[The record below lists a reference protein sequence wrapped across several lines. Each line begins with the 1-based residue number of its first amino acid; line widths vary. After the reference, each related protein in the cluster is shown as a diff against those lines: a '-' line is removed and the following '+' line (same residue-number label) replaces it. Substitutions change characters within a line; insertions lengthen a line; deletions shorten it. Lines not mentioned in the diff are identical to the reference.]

1 MTPATGSL
9 GARRSVRP
17 EFDDADYSRLPG
29 SRRLA
34 FLIAAV
40 LLLVLA
46 IGGGLAW
53 IFGAFTSSS
62 TVPSLVGVNLKQFE
76 SSTTTLYPNDA
87 RLKATLKSDG
97 FTIAVTSA
105 YSATVP
111 NGVII
116 DQTPVAGTVEKSG
129 QVITVSVSSGV
140 HVVKIPASLV
150 GEDCTTAEA
159 RLHTLHINATCPA
172 SRLVSSSVTPLGK
185 VAKVVNSAGH
195 VVTSV
200 PVNSSVFLERSSG
213 PASSTTTTTTTTL
226 PNTTTTSTTIPA
238 AQQVAVPNVVGM
250 DQSQV
255 LAAFKA
261 ADLYY
266 STRGP
271 GAGTHPTW
279 TSVVS
284 EAPAAGTTVK
294 KLSTVI
300 LNVK

>member
-1 MTPATGSL
+1 MTPAAGSL

-17 EFDDADYSRLPG
+17 ELDDADYSRLPG

-34 FLIAAV
+34 FLIAGL

-53 IFGAFTSSS
+53 IFGAFTSSA
-62 TVPSLVGVNLKQFE
+62 TVPSLVNVNLKQFE
-76 SSTTTLYPNDA
+76 TSTASLYPNDA
-87 RLKATLKSDG
+87 QLKATLHSDG
-97 FTIAVTSA
+97 FTIAITSA

-111 NGVII
+111 KGFII
-116 DQTPVAGTVEKSG
+116 AQTPLAGTVEKSG

-140 HVVKIPASLV
+140 HIVTLPKTLV

-159 RLHTLHINATCPA
+159 RLHALHVTATCPA
-172 SRLVSSSVTPLGK
+172 TKVVSSAVVPIGK
-185 VAKVVNSAGH
+185 VARVINGAGH
-195 VVTSV
+195 VVTAV
-200 PVNSSVFLERSSG
+200 PVNSTVILERSTG
-213 PASSTTTTTTTTL
+213 PASASSTTTTTSTL
-226 PNTTTTSTTIPA
+226 PATTTTTTIPVA
-238 AQQVAVPNVVGM
+238 EQVAVPNVVGM
-250 DQSQV
+250 DQAQV
-255 LAAFKA
+255 LAAFKK

-271 GAGTHPTW
+271 GAGNKPTW

-284 EAPAAGTTVK
+284 EEPGPGTTVK
-294 KLSTVI
+294 KLSNVI